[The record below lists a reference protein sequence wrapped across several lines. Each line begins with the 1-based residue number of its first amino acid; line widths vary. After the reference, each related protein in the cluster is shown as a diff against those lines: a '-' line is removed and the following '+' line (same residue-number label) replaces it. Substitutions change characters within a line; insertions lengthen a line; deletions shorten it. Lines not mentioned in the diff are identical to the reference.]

1 MAMASDTL
9 DISKELRAAGF
20 SEEQADALATQIAA
34 QPDDLATRQ
43 DLEVMK
49 HELGLALAD
58 LDHKLTTESERL
70 DGKLTSEIER
80 LDHKLTS
87 EIERLDRKLTSGIER
102 LDHKIDQVAPQLL
115 LKLGAGMVA
124 GFGLTITAVGVAVG
138 VLINQLA

>member
-1 MAMASDTL
+1 MASDTL
-9 DISKELRAAGF
+9 SISKDLRAAGLT
-20 SEEQADALATQIAA
+20 EQQADLLATHIASR
-34 QPDDLATRQ
+34 PDDLATRQ

-70 DGKLTSEIER
+70 DHKLTSEIERLDGKLTSEIER
-80 LDHKLTS
+80 LDG
-87 EIERLDRKLTSGIER
+87 KLTSGIER

>member
-9 DISKELRAAGF
+9 SISKDLRAAGLT
-20 SEEQADALATQIAA
+20 EQQADLLATHIASR
-34 QPDDLATRQ
+34 PDDLATRQ

-70 DGKLTSEIER
+70 DRKLTSEIER

-87 EIERLDRKLTSGIER
+87 EIERLEMER

-124 GFGLTITAVGVAVG
+124 GFGLTITVIGIGVG
-138 VLINQLA
+138 VLLSQPG

>member
-9 DISKELRAAGF
+9 SISKDLRAAGLT
-20 SEEQADALATQIAA
+20 EQQADLLATHIASR
-34 QPDDLATRQ
+34 PDDLATRQ

-70 DGKLTSEIER
+70 DRKLTSEIER
-80 LDHKLTS
+80 LDHKLT
-87 EIERLDRKLTSGIER
+87 TGMER